1 MLTVGGKLE
10 QAWKARDPRFDGR
23 FFIGVRTTG
32 VYCRPVCRE
41 RMPREENVTFFDS
54 AAAASEA
61 GYKPCLRCRPESAPG
76 TPAWR
81 GPSTT
86 VTSALRLI
94 NNGAL
99 DDGSVVALC
108 ERLGVTALYLDR
120 SFTNHLGA
128 SPKTVAQT
136 RRLQFAK
143 KLIDETSLGMTDIA
157 LSSGYSSIRRFNE
170 HFVQTYNRSPNSLR
184 KTRAAAA
191 EGIELKISF
200 REPYDFQSLLEFY
213 RIRAVP
219 GVENVSVDPALS
231 ENVFLDNALSD
242 NVFLD
247 NAPKSYERSFVLDGK
262 SGHLSVSNSGGQLVC
277 VVQGV
282 HTRSLMKI
290 MSKVRSMF
298 DVDAV
303 PEAINSVLCE
313 DRIMRKLVKKRPGL
327 RLPGAFDEFET
338 AVRAIVGQQVS
349 VKGATTVMGR
359 IADQYGVQ
367 TEYGRVFPSAE
378 MLVDLNPAMLPMPL
392 KRATAIKLLAVA
404 VADGELEFDADEQ
417 VLYDQMIAI
426 PGIGPWTA
434 QYVCLRALSNPDA
447 FLHGDLVIRK
457 VAEKILGVSSEK
469 ELIKTAEAWRP
480 WRGYAGMHL
489 WRASADPIV
498 VK

>member
-1 MLTVGGKLE
+1 MRKTLII
-10 QAWKARDPRFDGR
+10 A
-23 FFIGVRTTG
+23 
-32 VYCRPVCRE
+32 
-41 RMPREENVTFFDS
+41 
-54 AAAASEA
+54 EA
-61 GYKPCLRCRPESAPG
+61 G
-76 TPAWR
+76 
-81 GPSTT
+81 
-86 VTSALRLI
+86 V
-94 NNGAL
+94 NHNGDIKL
-99 DDGSVVALC
+99 
-108 ERLGVTALYLDR
+108 
-120 SFTNHLGA
+120 
-128 SPKTVAQT
+128 
-136 RRLQFAK
+136 AK

-157 LSSGYSSIRRFNE
+157 LSSGYKSIRRFNK
-170 HFVQTYNRSPNSLR
+170 HFVQTYSRSPNSLR
-184 KTRAAAA
+184 KTRPAAAK
-191 EGIELKISF
+191 GIELKISF

-213 RIRAVP
+213 RVRAVP
-219 GVENVSVDPALS
+219 GVENVTV
-231 ENVFLDNALSD
+231 DNALSD
-242 NVFLD
+242 NGLLD

-262 SGHLSVSNSGGQLVC
+262 SGHLSVSKLDDQLVC
-277 VVQGV
+277 VVQGGS
-282 HTRSLMKI
+282 TRSLMQI

-303 PEAINSVLCE
+303 PEEINSVLCE
-313 DRIMRKLVKKRPGL
+313 DRIMRKLVRKRPGL
-327 RLPGAFDEFET
+327 RLPGAFDEFEI

-378 MLVDLNPAMLPMPL
+378 TLADLDPATLPMPL

-434 QYVCLRALSNPDA
+434 QYVCLRALSNPDS

-469 ELIKTAEAWRP
+469 ELINTAQAWRP

-498 VK
+498 LK